1 MSQSTGGE
9 AMTDFNDFYRDLRE
23 EAAAEGPRAL
33 AELETLE
40 ERYRLARTI
49 IERRK
54 TLQLSQKDLAA
65 TSGID
70 QADISRIEHGRA
82 NPTFGTLNA
91 LARALGWHVCLAEV
105 CEPAAAEHRTHATV
119 G

>member
-9 AMTDFNDFYRDLRE
+9 AMTDFNDFYEDLRE
-23 EAAAEGPRAL
+23 QAAAEGPQAL
-33 AELETLE
+33 AELEALE
-40 ERYRLARTI
+40 ERYRLARTV

-54 TLQLSQKDLAA
+54 ALGLSQKDLAA
-65 TSGID
+65 ASGID
-70 QADISRIEHGRA
+70 QADISRIEHGHA

-91 LARALGWHVCLAEV
+91 LARALGWHVCLAEA
-105 CEPAAAEHRTHATV
+105 CEPVASHQAHTAV

>member
-1 MSQSTGGE
+1 
-9 AMTDFNDFYRDLRE
+9 MTDFNDFYSDLRE
-23 EAAAEGPRAL
+23 EAAAEGPQAL
-33 AELETLE
+33 AEFEALE
-40 ERYRLARTI
+40 ERYRLARTV

-54 TLQLSQKDLAA
+54 TLRLSQKDLATA
-65 TSGID
+65 SGID

-91 LARALGWHVCLAEV
+91 LARALGWHVCLAEA
-105 CEPAAAEHRTHATV
+105 CEPAAVSHRAHAAV